1 MLKKHQI
8 SGLMDHLKINK
19 AFIASQC
26 SNDIEDFC
34 SEYHNK
40 ILGLSLVVPITINSK
55 KFSELDQKI
64 MVLKSEFGV
73 TANSVNTLKNEI
85 NSLEIIQLNNYEAL
99 AWSDIC
105 EDKSSETCEA
115 LISFF
120 KGLNI
125 ENYSVNIYD
134 QEGQFENI
142 SYKVIGNGPPLLLF
156 PFFLSAKQWNPI
168 IQKLSDF
175 FTLVIIGGK
184 DFGAIPSLED
194 RAELPTYKAMLET
207 LVSNMNISKNGKVL
221 ELGCGP
227 ASLCRQVLKLR
238 KDLSLVGVD
247 INEYLLT
254 EGSKIAQDQN
264 FKVNPF
270 FKDNSQP
277 SRSNLKPNELN
288 LSYSDATNISFPDNF
303 FDAVYSVTVLEE
315 CDAQKSIAE
324 IKRVLKPGG
333 VAGIVVRALD
343 APQWWNIK
351 VSDSVNKIISVPPQM
366 VSPKGV
372 ADMSLYEKIKLA
384 NFKNILSYPFW
395 FTASSGNNSYIYD
408 MYYGRARQLLNNK
421 QQEEFDK
428 EIKNVN
434 EKSQSILSVPLHCCI
449 GYK

>member
-8 SGLMDHLKINK
+8 NGLMDHLKINK
-19 AFIASQC
+19 AFIAGQC

-34 SEYHNK
+34 LEYHYK
-40 ILGLSLVVPITINSK
+40 VLGLGLIVPITINSK
-55 KFSELDQKI
+55 KFLKLDKKI
-64 MVLKSEFGV
+64 MVLKSEYGV

-85 NSLEIIQLNNYEAL
+85 NNLEIFQLNNYDAM

-105 EDKSSETCEA
+105 EDKSHETCDA
-115 LISFF
+115 LKSFF
-120 KGLNI
+120 NKPDLEMNSMKI
-125 ENYSVNIYD
+125 NN

-142 SYKVIGNGPPLLLF
+142 SYKVIGEGPPLLLF

-194 RAELPTYKAMLET
+194 RAKLPTYKAMLET
-207 LVSNMNISKNGKVL
+207 LISNMNIPKKGKVL

-254 EGSKIAQDQN
+254 EGSKIAQNEN
-264 FKVNPF
+264 FKVHTF
-270 FKDNSQP
+270 FKNNTQP
-277 SRSNLKPNELN
+277 TESNLKPNELS
-288 LSYSDATNISFPDNF
+288 LSYGDATNISFPDNF

-315 CDAQKSIAE
+315 CDAIKSIAE
-324 IKRVLKPGG
+324 IRRVLKPGG

-343 APQWWNIK
+343 APQWWNIN
-351 VSDSVNKIISVPPQM
+351 VSNSVNKIISVPPQM
-366 VSPKGV
+366 VSQKGV

-421 QQEEFDK
+421 QQKEFDQ

>member
-40 ILGLSLVVPITINSK
+40 ILGLSLVAPITINSK

-73 TANSVNTLKNEI
+73 TANSINTLKNEI
-85 NSLEIIQLNNYEAL
+85 NNLEIIQLNNYEAL

-125 ENYSVNIYD
+125 ENYSVNINN

-142 SYKVIGNGPPLLLF
+142 SYKVIGEGPPLLLF

-238 KDLSLVGVD
+238 KDLSLVV
-247 INEYLLT
+247 
-254 EGSKIAQDQN
+254 
-264 FKVNPF
+264 
-270 FKDNSQP
+270 
-277 SRSNLKPNELN
+277 
-288 LSYSDATNISFPDNF
+288 ISTD
-303 FDAVYSVTVLEE
+303 
-315 CDAQKSIAE
+315 
-324 IKRVLKPGG
+324 
-333 VAGIVVRALD
+333 
-343 APQWWNIK
+343 
-351 VSDSVNKIISVPPQM
+351 
-366 VSPKGV
+366 
-372 ADMSLYEKIKLA
+372 
-384 NFKNILSYPFW
+384 
-395 FTASSGNNSYIYD
+395 
-408 MYYGRARQLLNNK
+408 
-421 QQEEFDK
+421 DK
-428 EIKNVN
+428 
-434 EKSQSILSVPLHCCI
+434 
-449 GYK
+449 Y